1 VARGLSDR
9 EIADS
14 LHVSVTTV
22 HEHVAALHEL
32 LGTTARPGWS
42 PSWPAGSGP
51 AHREHYAAPVATP
64 TLRYL
69 TRADVEAVGLTGV
82 EVIKILED
90 VFTAKREGHV
100 EMPAKIGVHP
110 RDDAFIH
117 AMPAY
122 LASADA
128 VGIKWVAGYPDNQ
141 GLGLPYIHGL
151 FVLTDAG
158 TGAPLAVMDATW
170 ITEVRTAAASMLG
183 IRALA
188 ERPVEAI
195 GIIGCGRQGHAHLE
209 LAKEVFTDLAHVTLF
224 DRHPERAK
232 ALASAHPQL
241 DVRVAAAAEEVAAD
255 VVITT
260 AAIVREPERPLRR
273 EHLSG
278 ATVACAIDFDA
289 SLSYDLFDDAALF
302 VVDDVPQYRHYVEQ
316 GYFAGYPGDP
326 IELCDALD
334 PAAGHP
340 DGLRVFVPLGIA
352 LEDVAVAAELNRRA
366 AEAGLGIE
374 LPL

>member
-1 VARGLSDR
+1 MA
-9 EIADS
+9 
-14 LHVSVTTV
+14 
-22 HEHVAALHEL
+22 
-32 LGTTARPGWS
+32 GTA
-42 PSWPAGSGP
+42 
-51 AHREHYAAPVATP
+51 
-64 TLRYL
+64 LRYL

-82 EVIKILED
+82 EVIEILED
-90 VFTAKREGHV
+90 VFRAKREGAV

-122 LASADA
+122 LESADA
-128 VGIKWVAGYPDNQ
+128 VGIKWVAGYPGNQ
-141 GLGLPYIHGL
+141 ERGLPYIHGL

-158 TGAPLAVMDATW
+158 TGAPIAVMDATW
-170 ITEVRTAAASMLG
+170 ITEIRTAAASMLG

-209 LAKEVFTDLAHVTLF
+209 LAKEVFPGLARVTLF
-224 DRHPERAK
+224 DRHPERAE
-232 ALASAHPQL
+232 ALAAAHPDL
-241 DVRVAAAAEEVAAD
+241 DARVAAAAEEVATGAGGSADGPAD

-260 AAIVREPERPLRR
+260 AAIVRDPERPLRR

-278 ATVACAIDFDA
+278 ATVACAVDFDA
-289 SLSYDLFDDAALF
+289 SLSEDLFEDAALF

-326 IELCDALD
+326 VELCDALD

-352 LEDVAVAAELNRRA
+352 LEDVAVAAEINRRA
-366 AEAGLGIE
+366 ADAGLGTE